1 MHAQCPYECL
11 GLIVSNS
18 NRYSLYSLP
27 IVTYYEQ
34 WRCLQ
39 CPIKVPSDAH
49 ELKWS
54 RALESVR
61 KDVECFFGILK
72 GRFRVLK
79 LPVQYRTKERIDD
92 LFFTCCILH
101 NMIHAFDGREE
112 WEVDVDW
119 AGVDG
124 RLDVSLCEDVNADFA
139 AVAAARARVVRSTAT
154 EEEVESTF
162 ISLRKDLIQHYALAD
177 LAGEIRWLRSATQA
191 QV

>member
-1 MHAQCPYECL
+1 M
-11 GLIVSNS
+11 
-18 NRYSLYSLP
+18 
-27 IVTYYEQ
+27 
-34 WRCLQ
+34 
-39 CPIKVPSDAH
+39 
-49 ELKWS
+49 
-54 RALESVR
+54 R

-101 NMIHAFDGREE
+101 NMIHAFEGREE

-162 ISLRKDLIQHYALAD
+162 LSLRKDLIQHYAFAD
-177 LAGEIRWLRSATQA
+177 LAGEIRWLRSATEA